1 MKNLIYLLVY
11 LLSRS
16 PLFSTTLDENF
27 HEISNK
33 NYKNDQLRL
42 SVLSFGLGV
51 RKLYLFTL
59 KKGEGFRF
67 FKIIRLKDIQDVPSE
82 EVIESKVKDYA
93 IHIKSKQQNEVEIE
107 KEFLQYRIN
116 QDESKKNIALSKIN
130 NYIAIV
136 SILVPLFASNVIQ
149 AYSKIEFKYK
159 VILLIVVGYTLLN
172 AILYILE
179 FLQVKGFTRSSFS
192 DIKKSSEHNNKIAES
207 YYADWYSMKQE
218 SVLYVT
224 FVTCVERYLKYVI
237 AVTLCI
243 LVLGNFNTIYKQ
255 NGGGMI
261 TNSNTTS
268 KIINIDLKSGQV
280 NKEDLKKL
288 TSVYINTLSGNL
300 KEIVVIKNLLND
312 QNANE
317 QYDIIYKSLKMF
329 NDDRINITVVS
340 EDDNSIK
347 GPEIK
352 IILIGGKK

>member
-1 MKNLIYLLVY
+1 MVY

-16 PLFSTTLDENF
+16 PLCSITLDENF

-33 NYKNDQLRL
+33 DYNNDQLRF

-59 KKGEGFRF
+59 KKREGFRF

-82 EVIESKVKDYA
+82 EVIKSRVKDYA
-93 IHIKSKQQNEVEIE
+93 IHIKSKQQNEIEVE

-116 QDESKKNIALSKIN
+116 QDDNKKNIALSKIN

-136 SILVPLFASNVIQ
+136 SILIPLFASNIIQ
-149 AYSKIEFKYK
+149 AYSQIKFKYK

-179 FLQVKGFTRSSFS
+179 FLKVKGFTRSKFA
-192 DIKKSSEHNNKIAES
+192 DIKRSSEHNNKITES

-237 AVTLCI
+237 AFTLCI
-243 LVLGNFNTIYKQ
+243 LVLGNFNSIYKK
-255 NGGGMI
+255 NGNDI
-261 TNSNTTS
+261 ISNSATS
-268 KIINIDLKSGQV
+268 NKVFNIKLKSGQV

-288 TSVYINTLSGNL
+288 TDIYGITLSDNI
-300 KEIVVIKNLLND
+300 KEVLIIKNLLND
-312 QNANE
+312 QNASE
-317 QYDIIYKSLKMF
+317 QYDIIYKSLKMY
-329 NDDRINITVVS
+329 NGDRINITVIS
-340 EDDNSIK
+340 EDDNNVKES
-347 GPEIK
+347 EIK
-352 IILIGGKK
+352 IILIGGEK